1 MAPAVAGA
9 LAIVLVA
16 VLASTVALADR
27 SNDAVALLALKNGL
41 QDPAGV
47 LGSWD
52 PDLVDPCTWFHITCD
67 GNNRVIRM

>member
-9 LAIVLVA
+9 LAIALVA
-16 VLASTVALADR
+16 AAASSLALADP
-27 SNDAVALLALKNGL
+27 SHDALLLQAFRNGL
-41 QDPAGV
+41 QDPGGA

-52 PDLVDPCTWFHITCD
+52 PELVDPCTWLHITCD